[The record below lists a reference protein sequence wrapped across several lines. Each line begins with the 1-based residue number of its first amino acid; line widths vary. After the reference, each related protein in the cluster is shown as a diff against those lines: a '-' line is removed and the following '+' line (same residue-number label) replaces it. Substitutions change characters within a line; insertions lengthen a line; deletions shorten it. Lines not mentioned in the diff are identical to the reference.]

1 MAFLQTTYSEAMP
14 IGTVGARANSEEW
27 NTITRTADGVIGYGN
42 PVLRTGDHTI
52 AEAAAV
58 TLTGAGAAVAG
69 NTGNGTITAAPAVAA
84 GSKVGAY
91 RLTAIAA
98 AANAGTFNFEDPDG
112 VLIDTVTVGVAYTG
126 GGIGPFTIADGAT
139 DFVVGDQFTITVT
152 SNAAGD
158 VLGLA
163 ERDITTNPAN
173 SDTWVQY
180 DNVPVM
186 TMGVMWVLA
195 GATVVAGGDVYWNPS
210 TKRFTSTTTHIR
222 VPGAKFDTGGGNG
235 ALVKVAIR

>member
-1 MAFLQTTYSEAMP
+1 
-14 IGTVGARANSEEW
+14 
-27 NTITRTADGVIGYGN
+27 
-42 PVLRTGDHTI
+42 
-52 AEAAAV
+52 
-58 TLTGAGAAVAG
+58 
-69 NTGNGTITAAPAVAA
+69 
-84 GSKVGAY
+84 
-91 RLTAIAA
+91 
-98 AANAGTFNFEDPDG
+98 
-112 VLIDTVTVGVAYTG
+112 
-126 GGIGPFTIADGAT
+126 
-139 DFVVGDQFTITVT
+139 VGDQFTITVT

-158 VLGLA
+158 MLGLA
-163 ERDITTNPAN
+163 ERDITTDPAN
-173 SDTWVQY
+173 SDSFVQY

>member
-27 NTITRTADGVIGYGN
+27 NTITRTADGAIGYGN
-42 PVLRTGDHTI
+42 PVLRTGDHTV

-69 NTGNGTITAAPAVAA
+69 NTGAATITAAPAVAA
-84 GSKVGAY
+84 GTPIGIYK
-91 RLTAIAA
+91 LTAVS
-98 AANAGTFNFEDPDG
+98 AGATAEFLFSNPDG
-112 VLIDTVTVGVAYTG
+112 VELGNVTTG
-126 GGIGPFTIADGAT
+126 TTATIAGIGPFTIT
-139 DFVVGDQFTITVT
+139 DAGTDPAVGDQFTITVT

-158 VLGLA
+158 MLGLA
-163 ERDITTNPAN
+163 ERDITTDPAN
-173 SDTWVQY
+173 SDSFVQY